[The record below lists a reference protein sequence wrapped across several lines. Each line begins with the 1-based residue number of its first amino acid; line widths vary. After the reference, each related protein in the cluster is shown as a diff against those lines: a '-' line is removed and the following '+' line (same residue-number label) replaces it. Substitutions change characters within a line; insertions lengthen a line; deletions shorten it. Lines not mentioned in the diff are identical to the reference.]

1 MSAPGRPKGDFRSAP
16 HEGTPVSAPA
26 DNTAPRRA
34 FGWLALLFFALFAAN
49 LAVGKL
55 SVLNH
60 WGLPRV
66 PGVAEFLV
74 LFLATGCFV
83 AFAAFSHVPGPD
95 DPPD

>member
-1 MSAPGRPKGDFRSAP
+1 M
-16 HEGTPVSAPA
+16 TAPA
-26 DNTAPRRA
+26 GNTAARRF
-34 FGWLALLFFALFAAN
+34 FGRLALFFFALFAAN

-55 SVLNH
+55 TVLNH

-66 PGVAEFLV
+66 PGVVEFLV

-83 AFAAFSHVPGPD
+83 AFAAYSHVPGPD